1 MEDRVYNRRAV
12 LQRERWNSE
21 AVIKKLKEESE
32 MEEKLF
38 RVHCRF
44 LFFFFFALQ
53 SRFINRGFQQWKTTV
68 ATIKILKQ
76 MEKKDFYFPNF
87 SAQNISIKLIN

>member
-44 LFFFFFALQ
+44 LFFFFFFLLYRADL
-53 SRFINRGFQQWKTTV
+53 STEDFHSGKQQ
-68 ATIKILKQ
+68 
-76 MEKKDFYFPNF
+76 
-87 SAQNISIKLIN
+87 